1 MQGYEFTNHGPF
13 LCLVVLLFTTIIS
26 VWDAS
31 DIDRWVI
38 ECQYFVTRDENAQ
51 FTLLFG
57 IYLKAKS
64 ILFPESEV

>member
-1 MQGYEFTNHGPF
+1 MPGSFTIYYYYFCMGRQWY
-13 LCLVVLLFTTIIS
+13 L
-26 VWDAS
+26 
-31 DIDRWVI
+31 I